1 MYGRY
6 EPHKDTPLGIK
17 ATVAAIYE
25 PPQVKYYDWFDE
37 EMFFSF
43 WMSKVYVHVN
53 SYTIQW
59 FSLLFFLNAAY
70 TFLRMY
76 YSKWIET
83 GIAFPPCYKTMI
95 FN

>member
-37 EMFFSF
+37 EMFFFFLNVKSICTCKF
-43 WMSKVYVHVN
+43 IYNKMV
-53 SYTIQW
+53 
-59 FSLLFFLNAAY
+59 FPPFFLNAAY

-83 GIAFPPCYKTMI
+83 WIAFPPCYKTMI